1 MYNLGGTFNGNVNG
15 YGFLALAILIAGS
28 WKIQFLTLMAV
39 IFAFLTS
46 LFNQL
51 RLSANMDRDVANI
64 IPFAFTLLT
73 MILFSKYNVAPKN
86 IGIPFDKS
94 KR

>member
-1 MYNLGGTFNGNVNG
+1 M
-15 YGFLALAILIAGS
+15 AI
-28 WKIQFLTLMAV
+28 F
-39 IFAFLTS
+39 FAFLTE
-46 LFNQL
+46 LFKDL
-51 RLSANMDRDVANI
+51 TITANLDQDIAKVIPYAITLVA
-64 IPFAFTLLT
+64 